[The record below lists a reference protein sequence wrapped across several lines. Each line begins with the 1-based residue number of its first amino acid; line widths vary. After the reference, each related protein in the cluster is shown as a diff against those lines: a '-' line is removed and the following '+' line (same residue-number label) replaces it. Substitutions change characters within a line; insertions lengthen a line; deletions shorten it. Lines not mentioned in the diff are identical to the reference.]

1 MTLVGLPEVATRLV
15 RTLHMI
21 PKLFLQL
28 KNESW
33 EGEFVDI
40 NEVERIPNCAVI
52 RAVVDDSKSEVNIF
66 FTFNVMLTIK
76 PCF

>member
-1 MTLVGLPEVATRLV
+1 M
-15 RTLHMI
+15 
-21 PKLFLQL
+21 
-28 KNESW
+28 
-33 EGEFVDI
+33 DI
-40 NEVERIPNCAVI
+40 NEVERIPNRAVI